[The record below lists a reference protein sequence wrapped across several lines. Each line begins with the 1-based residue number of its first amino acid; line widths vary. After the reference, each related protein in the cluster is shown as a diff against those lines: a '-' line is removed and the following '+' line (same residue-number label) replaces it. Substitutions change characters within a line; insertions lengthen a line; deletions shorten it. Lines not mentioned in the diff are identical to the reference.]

1 MDLCYMVGENRR
13 FLYVSVFY
21 DMSAFYW
28 CQLEYCMYHKDQDIE
43 RMLPLPQTLILSK
56 IMVES
61 QCLEFLTTKQG
72 LATEINSF

>member
-1 MDLCYMVGENRR
+1 MAIFQEKNPKIDSFYFELSDKSMDLCYMVGENRR

-43 RMLPLPQTLILSK
+43 IMLPLPTNLFFK
-56 IMVES
+56 
-61 QCLEFLTTKQG
+61 
-72 LATEINSF
+72 